1 MKYNIPLMKELR
13 LISNL
18 VTRAMTVNGKEKGLP
33 IPFDPENNKDKKKP
47 TPMQG
52 LFIGYIF
59 DKEAN
64 DEDVFQ
70 KDLEK
75 HFMIRRSTATE
86 ILKLMEK
93 NNLIKK
99 ESVNHDARLK
109 KIVLTEQARKE
120 HIMIYQNIK
129 FANDLMMKD
138 FSEEEKIELYR
149 LLGKV
154 KKNLGEIDET

>member
-33 IPFDPENNKDKKKP
+33 IAFDPENNKDKKKP

-109 KIVLTEQARKE
+109 KIVLTEHAKKE

-138 FSEEEKIELYR
+138 FSEEEKVELYR
-149 LLGKV
+149 LLDKV

>member
-1 MKYNIPLMKELR
+1 MNGANK
-13 LISNL
+13 S
-18 VTRAMTVNGKEKGLP
+18 TTVLESIAAILN
-33 IPFDPENNKDKKKP
+33 PENNKDKKKP

-109 KIVLTEQARKE
+109 KIFLTEHAKKE

-138 FSEEEKIELYR
+138 FSEEEKVELYR
-149 LLGKV
+149 LLDKV